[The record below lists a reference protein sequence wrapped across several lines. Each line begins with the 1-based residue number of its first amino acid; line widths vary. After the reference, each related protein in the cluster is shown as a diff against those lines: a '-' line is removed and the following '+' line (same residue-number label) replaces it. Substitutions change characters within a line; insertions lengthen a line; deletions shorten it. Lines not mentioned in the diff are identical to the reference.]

1 MRYNSWYY
9 KIYEFIRWDFWNFFK
24 NVWKFK
30 KQLLK
35 HREFDSYYSLQ
46 MFQRSL
52 EILLDNMK
60 KYSYHETK
68 NLKIQK
74 LERTIELLNWHT
86 KDLFIEL
93 AEKELGIELIFED
106 LFIELAEKELG
117 IELIFEDSFLKITD
131 DERKVFKR
139 SDEIE
144 KESWIELMKLLKG
157 QESLE
162 LVEFDGSG
170 LKSWWY

>member
-24 NVWKFK
+24 NVWRFR

-35 HREFDSYYSLQ
+35 HRGFDSHYSLDILK
-46 MFQRSL
+46 RSL
-52 EILLDNMK
+52 ELLLDNMK

-68 NLKIQK
+68 NLKIKK
-74 LERTIELLNWHT
+74 LERTIEILNWHT

-93 AEKELGIELIFED
+93 AEKELEIELIFD
-106 LFIELAEKELG
+106 GGFT
-117 IELIFEDSFLKITD
+117 KITE
-131 DERKVFKR
+131 DERKVFKKA
-139 SDEIE
+139 DEIE
-144 KESWIELMKLLKG
+144 KESWIELIKLLKG

-162 LVEFDGSG
+162 LTEFDGSG

>member
-106 LFIELAEKELG
+106 
-117 IELIFEDSFLKITD
+117 SFLKITD

>member
-106 LFIELAEKELG
+106 
-117 IELIFEDSFLKITD
+117 SFLKITD

-157 QESLE
+157 QESLK
-162 LVEFDGSG
+162 LIEFDGSG

>member
-1 MRYNSWYY
+1 MGEQNIEFFKKYKMRYNSWYY
-9 KIYEFIRWDFWNFFK
+9 KVYRFIRWDFWNFFK

-35 HREFDSYYSLQ
+35 YREHDAYYSLQ
-46 MFQRSL
+46 IFQRSL
-52 EILLDNMK
+52 EILLDDMK
-60 KYSYHETK
+60 KYNYHETK

-93 AEKELGIELIFED
+93 AEKELGIEVKFE
-106 LFIELAEKELG
+106 K
-117 IELIFEDSFLKITD
+117 SSLKITD
-131 DERKVFKR
+131 DERKVFNK
-139 SDEIE
+139 SIELE
-144 KESWIELMKLLKG
+144 KETWTELMKIIKG
-157 QESLE
+157 QDLE
-162 LVEFDGSG
+162 TLKLMGFDGSG

>member
-106 LFIELAEKELG
+106 
-117 IELIFEDSFLKITD
+117 SFLKITD

-144 KESWIELMKLLKG
+144 KESWIELIKLLKG
-157 QESLE
+157 QESLK

>member
-93 AEKELGIELIFED
+93 AEKELGIELLFED
-106 LFIELAEKELG
+106 GF
-117 IELIFEDSFLKITD
+117 SRITD

>member
-74 LERTIELLNWHT
+74 LERTVELLNWHT

-93 AEKELGIELIFED
+93 AEKELGIELLFED
-106 LFIELAEKELG
+106 GF
-117 IELIFEDSFLKITD
+117 SRITD

>member
-106 LFIELAEKELG
+106 GF
-117 IELIFEDSFLKITD
+117 SRITD

>member
-106 LFIELAEKELG
+106 
-117 IELIFEDSFLKITD
+117 SFLKITD
-131 DERKVFKR
+131 DERKVLKR

-157 QESLE
+157 QESLK

>member
-1 MRYNSWYY
+1 MKYNSWYY

-24 NVWKFK
+24 NVWKFR

-35 HREFDSYYSLQ
+35 HRGYDAYYSMQ
-46 MFQRSL
+46 MLQRSL

-68 NLKIQK
+68 DLKIQK

-93 AEKELGIELIFED
+93 AEKELGIEL
-106 LFIELAEKELG
+106 L
-117 IELIFEDSFLKITD
+117 FEDSFLKITD

-144 KESWIELMKLLKG
+144 TESWIELMKLLKG

>member
-46 MFQRSL
+46 MFQHSL

-86 KDLFIEL
+86 K
-93 AEKELGIELIFED
+93 D

>member
-1 MRYNSWYY
+1 MRYNSLYY

-35 HREFDSYYSLQ
+35 HRVYDSYYSLQ

-52 EILLDNMK
+52 EILLNNMK

-68 NLKIQK
+68 ELKIQK
-74 LERTIELLNWHT
+74 LERTVELLNWYT

-93 AEKELGIELIFED
+93 AEKRLGIELIFEGD
-106 LFIELAEKELG
+106 CE
-117 IELIFEDSFLKITD
+117 KITE
-131 DERKVFKR
+131 DEQKVFKEA
-139 SDEIE
+139 DKIE

-162 LVEFDGSG
+162 LIEFDGSG

>member
-106 LFIELAEKELG
+106 
-117 IELIFEDSFLKITD
+117 SFLKITD

-157 QESLE
+157 QESLK